1 MQCDFPLY
9 IPNDIYSGDA
19 SFSETT
25 WRLGAEWSPSSDIL
39 VYTSASTGYKAGGFN
54 LTSNVLPYDAKQLMV
69 YEFGVKSE
77 WLDKR
82 LRINLDSF
90 YYDYEDMQLTTLTT
104 VNNAPGQFTSNAAR
118 STIQGFEIDSRYI
131 VDANWKLFFNYTL
144 TDAEFDE
151 LFSTDTRDPAP
162 VFNEQDPAGLGR
174 TDLAGNKIP
183 FVPQSSVQTGIEFG
197 TEVSNGGYI
206 TAALNFLW
214 QDDMYLREF
223 NHPEIDKVE
232 AYTRTDATVT
242 YAFPG
247 DALTLTAF
255 VTNIEDDTQK
265 TNVYVSP
272 GFLGFSATSAYSRPR
287 TIGLKLDYQ
296 WE

>member
-151 LFSTDTRDPAP
+151 LF
-162 VFNEQDPAGLGR
+162 EC
-174 TDLAGNKIP
+174 
-183 FVPQSSVQTGIEFG
+183 
-197 TEVSNGGYI
+197 
-206 TAALNFLW
+206 
-214 QDDMYLREF
+214 LRCSFAE
-223 NHPEIDKVE
+223 
-232 AYTRTDATVT
+232 
-242 YAFPG
+242 
-247 DALTLTAF
+247 L
-255 VTNIEDDTQK
+255 
-265 TNVYVSP
+265 
-272 GFLGFSATSAYSRPR
+272 
-287 TIGLKLDYQ
+287 
-296 WE
+296 